1 MVSRSL
7 GPRPTQPQNSAARYK
22 MDVARDQSRSLL
34 RCDPD
39 KPMKGCGYHA
49 LNRRGRAQRRVTKA
63 AFSEAV
69 LASIQADAVAWNA
82 LYWVAVEAL
91 VEQRPSLARTTGNN
105 KRTRQIKCK
114 QTTMAFNITFPTCIG
129 KVRTRITSFSTVT
142 KAGCLIPELGRSLN
156 PIQAATMAER
166 FVTPGE
172 TGQESGGSQ
181 PQTSTRPTC
190 REQ

>member
-1 MVSRSL
+1 MLQMVSRSL

-22 MDVARDQSRSLL
+22 LDVARDQSRSLL

-49 LNRRGRAQRRVTKA
+49 LKRRGRAQRRVTKA

-69 LASIQADAVAWNA
+69 LASHQADAVAW
-82 LYWVAVEAL
+82 
-91 VEQRPSLARTTGNN
+91 
-105 KRTRQIKCK
+105 
-114 QTTMAFNITFPTCIG
+114 
-129 KVRTRITSFSTVT
+129 
-142 KAGCLIPELGRSLN
+142 GCLIPESGRSLN

-172 TGQESGGSQ
+172 TGQEAVQESNGAESLHLNDA
-181 PQTSTRPTC
+181 PA
-190 REQ
+190 